1 MHPDLLPRSV
11 QVVNAG
17 VEDKGITF
25 TLTPA
30 KGSSSSSFATP
41 SRVLLTQGERR
52 MNLLTP
58 ENPHLLHHADV
69 ETGKIV
75 STFSFQK
82 DTVEV
87 PIKEITQ

>member
-1 MHPDLLPRSV
+1 MPV
-11 QVVNAG
+11 KVVGEG
-17 VEDKGITF
+17 VEGKDISF

-30 KGSSSSSFATP
+30 TKGGRTPAFTP
-41 SRVLLTQGERR
+41 SRVLLAQGERR
-52 MNLLTP
+52 MNILTP
-58 ENPHLLHHADV
+58 ENASALYHADV

-82 DTVEV
+82 DTVEI